1 MKKIIGFIILAAL
14 GAITLNAQTPWYLIG
29 NAPVIGN
36 FLGTTNA
43 QSLQLKTE
51 ASQPINLYTSAGVGT
66 FNTGRLTI
74 KGSYVGT
81 SGNGLIGIGDMGT
94 NCAFLPQNL
103 LHQHTTSITRTNF
116 HQFTNP
122 ATGSGANNGF
132 LFGQPANSLTGE
144 IRQQE
149 DAPIIIYTGNLNAAQ
164 MLERMRFT
172 TGLGGDGVGN
182 WNTISNATKINISSG
197 GIATVPF
204 NFPVACLNIGYDLPG
219 NASGGR
225 RPWMDIGTYYSS
237 NSDHMYTGLLDMGSN
252 RKDAIVN
259 FGDDPQYNAFD
270 NSVQNPENIRGF
282 IYFNTI
288 SIHKKLHT
296 AIIGRRAITTRHR
309 YIIQT

>member
-1 MKKIIGFIILAAL
+1 M
-14 GAITLNAQTPWYLIG
+14 Y
-29 NAPVIGN
+29 
-36 FLGTTNA
+36 
-43 QSLQLKTE
+43 
-51 ASQPINLYTSAGVGT
+51 
-66 FNTGRLTI
+66 
-74 KGSYVGT
+74 
-81 SGNGLIGIGDMGT
+81 
-94 NCAFLPQNL
+94 
-103 LHQHTTSITRTNF
+103 
-116 HQFTNP
+116 HQFTNGN
-122 ATGSGANNGF
+122 TGITVLDGF
-132 LFGQPANSLTGE
+132 RIGLTYTAPVTWVDMM
-144 IRQQE
+144 QQE
-149 DAPIIIYTGNLNAAQ
+149 DAPIRISTGNNNIAPTQ

-182 WNTISNATKINISSG
+182 WNTIANATKINISSG